1 MSKDREHGDDGF
13 VAVDE
18 AECRRLLRE
27 EGIGILGTLVD
38 GEIELR
44 PVNYAVHRGTV
55 VIRTDRG
62 LLFDAARLGHAA
74 SRLPRR
80 STTASLAVMSVDA
93 EARTAW
99 SVIAKGRLEPADAQL
114 TGIRLFSWAHEG
126 KAERIRLS
134 IETLSGRRLEPRNT
148 EG

>member
-1 MSKDREHGDDGF
+1 MSNESEQWDDGF

-18 AECRRLLRE
+18 AECKRLLRE
-27 EGIGILGTLVD
+27 EGIGILGTLVE

-44 PVNYAVHRGTV
+44 PVNYAVHRATV

-62 LLFDAARLGHAA
+62 VLFEAARTGQA
-74 SRLPRR
+74 
-80 STTASLAVMSVDA
+80 ASLAVVSVD
-93 EARTAW
+93 EDARTAW

-114 TGIRLFSWAHEG
+114 SGVQLFSWAHEG

-134 IETLSGRRLEPRNT
+134 IESLSGRRLEPRNA
-148 EG
+148 GA